1 MTSFYETLEV
11 SPRASLCVIRAAYRC
26 LAQRHHPDKNPDS
39 DDAGERLTTI
49 NRAYSVLSDPEKRH
63 DYDERQGIE
72 QDYGERRGHGAVSRA
87 HRESRSEGPP
97 ISRPFGFRPLG

>member
-11 SPRASLCVIRAAYRC
+11 SPRASHCVIRAAYRC

-39 DDAGERLTTI
+39 EDAGQRLTSI
-49 NRAYSVLSDPEKRH
+49 NRAYSVLSDPEKRQ
-63 DYDERQGIE
+63 DYDDRQGL
-72 QDYGERRGHGAVSRA
+72 DRGFGERRGRGTASRA

-97 ISRPFGFRPLG
+97 VSRPFGFRPLG